1 MGPNAA
7 ITATPFR
14 EKELWAS
21 VPGRM
26 LEARESRILRPL
38 KLPLF
43 AHCANSF
50 SSFSVLKISVPRLQ
64 KRFFILRLTRGV
76 LR

>member
-43 AHCANSF
+43 AHCANPFCIFFAFSF
-50 SSFSVLKISVPRLQ
+50 SSNYRAKIVFFFS
-64 KRFFILRLTRGV
+64 
-76 LR
+76 